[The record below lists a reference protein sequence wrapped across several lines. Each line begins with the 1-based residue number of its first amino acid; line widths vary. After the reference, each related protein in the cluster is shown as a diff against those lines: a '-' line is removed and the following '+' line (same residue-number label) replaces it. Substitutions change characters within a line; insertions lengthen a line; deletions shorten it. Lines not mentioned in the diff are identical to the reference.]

1 MQNLKKLLLLCLIL
15 ASPLSSC
22 TTQPTVITQTD
33 AAVIPRGLLVFPEMP
48 DIATEPLTVEDALEL
63 GKELR
68 RYGCFLH
75 SNVKEIVRYATLG
88 DTVIDD
94 LTEQQCADLNG

>member
-1 MQNLKKLLLLCLIL
+1 MRNSKKLLLLCLTL
-15 ASPLSSC
+15 VWLPSC
-22 TTQPTVITQTD
+22 TTQPTVVTQTD

-88 DTVIDD
+88 DTVIED
-94 LTEQQCADLNG
+94 LTDQQCADFN